1 MKALKPLLTL
11 KILTLGIVV
20 ACAAAP
26 AVHAQPF
33 IRGDALQDNLL
44 NIGDSIR
51 IGQWLYAD
59 NSLLIHPEA
68 ADVNDNGV
76 VEIADFVYLQ
86 STLFAGGPV
95 PPAPYPGQ
103 GIDTTPPNFPTTP
116 TGNLEFRLGDSVGC
130 PGSQV
135 LLQFRVTST
144 ETMEA
149 LSLRLTYDSTLLT
162 YIPNDPAEVLINGQF
177 PGYFGEYVNSD
188 FVSIGM
194 VFNLVSPTLGGL
206 SPQND
211 TAIFEMVF
219 EIHPSVPNGTVIPIN
234 FSDDLSFFPP
244 SVNQGSVLG
253 QAVRAD
259 MIGLGTITAF
269 CGGEEFLRGDHN
281 EDSTVS
287 ISDVVH
293 LIDFL
298 FTGGPASGC
307 ERSGDTNGDEA
318 IDIADAITLVSA
330 LFEGSTTIP
339 APFPV
344 CDVDLVG
351 SPVPCATYAGACP

>member
-1 MKALKPLLTL
+1 MSTASP
-11 KILTLGIVV
+11 
-20 ACAAAP
+20 
-26 AVHAQPF
+26 
-33 IRGDALQDNLL
+33 IRA
-44 NIGDSIR
+44 R
-51 IGQWLYAD
+51 
-59 NSLLIHPEA
+59 
-68 ADVNDNGV
+68 
-76 VEIADFVYLQ
+76 
-86 STLFAGGPV
+86 
-95 PPAPYPGQ
+95 
-103 GIDTTPPNFPTTP
+103 
-116 TGNLEFRLGDSVGC
+116 R
-130 PGSQV
+130 
-135 LLQFRVTST
+135 
-144 ETMEA
+144 
-149 LSLRLTYDSTLLT
+149 LRLTRTDECGVPVAEATANSRITRSAFITVGLGADVFRSSDIQVAGADGSICVRSKGVPSLLGYDITIQLCN
-162 YIPNDPAEVLINGQF
+162 Y
-177 PGYFGEYVNSD
+177 
-188 FVSIGM
+188 
-194 VFNLVSPTLGGL
+194 
-206 SPQND
+206 D